1 MINGAV
7 VREGEKVNVAT
18 PVNKTLTNLIKFIE
32 KQQSPFSIRKRK
44 GGWRMQDYANVINA
58 IKTDE
63 LIKFTQDIIRIN
75 SVYNPDKEG
84 ANESAVVT
92 FISDFLKKEGFE
104 VHVEEVVPGR
114 PNIIAFLRGSQPGK
128 TILFE
133 GHTDV
138 VTAGDPSK
146 WKYDPFGA
154 EIVGDR
160 IYGRGACDTK
170 GNVAAAIFAAR
181 AVKDSGEPFKG
192 DILLC
197 IPCDEEGMMIGI
209 KDFIEKGWAKN
220 VDAAVIC
227 EPEENH
233 ICIFQKGAMRAIV
246 RVLGKQCH
254 GAMPLTGINPNWK
267 LAKIICE
274 LEKLEQS
281 EKERLGC
288 HEYLKWPSITPTVI
302 MSPAEGEAQIN
313 VVPGEAYMTLDIR
326 TVPGQDH
333 ETLKRQILDIY
344 DKLAKDDPDFNATL
358 EIIEERPWTETP
370 KDAIIT
376 QCVYRAVKEVTK
388 EEPVWQGVPGATD
401 GTFLHLEGIPTIVI
415 GAGDTYI
422 AHHVDEYVDIPEL
435 IETTKIYALTSMYF
449 LNEEL

>member
-1 MINGAV
+1 MKEYIDVVNAV
-7 VREGEKVNVAT
+7 NSE
-18 PVNKTLTNLIKFIE
+18 
-32 KQQSPFSIRKRK
+32 
-44 GGWRMQDYANVINA
+44 
-58 IKTDE
+58 E
-63 LIKFTQDIIRIN
+63 LVKFTQDIVRIN
-75 SVYNPDKEG
+75 SVYDPDREG
-84 ANESAVVT
+84 ANESAVVD
-92 FISDFLKKEGFE
+92 FIAAFLRKEGFE

-114 PNIIAFLRGSQPGK
+114 PNIIAFLRGSEPGK

-138 VTAGDPSK
+138 VTAGDLSM

-160 IYGRGACDTK
+160 MYGRGTCDTK
-170 GNVAAAIFAAR
+170 GNVAAAIFAAK
-181 AVKDSGEPFKG
+181 AVKDSNAVFKG
-192 DILLC
+192 NILLC

-209 KDFIEKGWAKN
+209 KDFIKKGWAKN

-246 RVLGKQCH
+246 RVFGKQSH
-254 GAMPLTGINPNWK
+254 GAMPLTGINPNWR

-274 LEKLEQS
+274 LEKLEQQ

-288 HEYLKWPSITPTVI
+288 HEYLKWPSITPTI
-302 MSPAEGEAQIN
+302 IASPSKGEPQIN

-333 ETLKRQILDIY
+333 KVLKQQILDIY
-344 DKLAKDDPDFNATL
+344 DKLAKDDPHFNATL

-370 KDAIIT
+370 KDAEIT
-376 QCVYRAVKEVTK
+376 QCIYKAVEEITGK
-388 EEPVWQGVPGATD
+388 EPVWQGVPGATD

-415 GAGDTYI
+415 GAGDTHI
-422 AHHVDEYVDIPEL
+422 PHHADEYVDIPEL
-435 IETTKIYALTSMYF
+435 IETTKIYALTAMYF

>member
-1 MINGAV
+1 MKYKDALMALD
-7 VREGEKVNVAT
+7 EGKLV
-18 PVNKTLTNLIKFIE
+18 
-32 KQQSPFSIRKRK
+32 
-44 GGWRMQDYANVINA
+44 
-58 IKTDE
+58 
-63 LIKFTQDIIRIN
+63 KFTQDLVRIK
-75 SVYNPDKEG
+75 SVFDPDVEG
-84 ANESAVVT
+84 ANEKEAANFV
-92 FISDFLKKEGFE
+92 FDFLKAEGFE
-104 VHVEEVVPGR
+104 TYIEEVVPGR
-114 PNIIAFLRGSQPGK
+114 PNVIAFLKGEGPGK
-128 TILFE
+128 TLLFE

-138 VTAGDPSK
+138 VTAGDADA
-146 WKYDPFGA
+146 WTYDPFGA

-160 IYGRGACDTK
+160 MYGRGTCDTK
-170 GNVAAAIFAAR
+170 GNLAAAIFAAK
-181 AVKDSGEPFKG
+181 AIKDSGVAFKG
-192 DILLC
+192 KILLC

-209 KDFIEKGWAKN
+209 KDFIKKGWAKN

-233 ICIFQKGAMRAIV
+233 ICIFQKGAMRAVV
-246 RVLGKQCH
+246 RVYGKQSH
-254 GAMPLTGINPNWK
+254 GAMPLTGINPNWR

-302 MSPAEGEAQIN
+302 ASPAEGEAQIN

-333 ETLKRQILDIY
+333 QTLKQQILDIY
-344 DKLAKDDPDFNATL
+344 DKLAKEDPDFKATL

-370 KDAIIT
+370 KDATIT
-376 QCVYRAVKEVTK
+376 KCVYRAVKEVTK

-422 AHHVDEYVDIPEL
+422 PHHVDEYVEISQL
-435 IETTKIYALTSMYF
+435 IETTKIYVLTSMYF
-449 LNEEL
+449 LNEDI